1 MPGATRSIV
10 IDAPM
15 EKVFD
20 VISSYEKYG
29 EYLPEVKG
37 VRTANRKG
45 NTVDVH
51 YEVDVIKRI
60 KYAIRMTEERPTKLS
75 WTFIEGEWMKD
86 NKGSWVLEPAGE
98 GKTKA
103 TYTLEMSFGPLV
115 PKTVVNGLAETSLPK
130 MLEATK
136 KRVESLK

>member
-60 KYAIRMTEERPTKLS
+60 KYAIRMTEERPKKLS

-115 PKTVVNGLAETSLPK
+115 PKTVVNTLAETSLPK